1 MRWLRQPVVSK
12 LLVDQI
18 DEALTAV
25 DDARAELAFVV
36 AERAPLRDR
45 RDAHAR
51 VRRAFDEADAL
62 LRQAT
67 ATARQHSYREWS
79 LWRHRLSCLDTAHQ
93 IHLFA
98 EQDEPGLLPIG
109 SVRAID
115 TGMSGP
121 DIGDLQHGQSRAPGT
136 LPTYGLDLEALLTAP
151 AGVGST
157 TADPPEQPLIE
168 PLEQQAVVDP
178 PNAPR
183 SAPSG
188 QAA

>member
-1 MRWLRQPVVSK
+1 MRRPPAVST

-18 DEALTAV
+18 DEALTAL
-25 DDARAELAFVV
+25 DDARAELARVV
-36 AERAPLRDR
+36 AARSPLRDHR
-45 RDAHAR
+45 EAHAR

-67 ATARQHSYREWS
+67 ATARQHSYREWA
-79 LWRHRLSCLDTAHQ
+79 LWRHRLSSLDVARQ

-98 EQDEPGLLPIG
+98 EQDEPGLLQIG

-121 DIGDLQHGQSRAPGT
+121 DIGDLQHGRSRAPGA
-136 LPTYGLDLEALLTAP
+136 LPTYGLDLEELLTAP

-157 TADPPEQPLIE
+157 TGDPPEQPRTE
-168 PLEQQAVVDP
+168 PPARQAAADP
-178 PNAPR
+178 PKAAGPT
-183 SAPSG
+183 SPV

>member
-1 MRWLRQPVVSK
+1 MRWLRQPVVSE

-25 DDARAELAFVV
+25 DNARAELACVV
-36 AERAPLRDR
+36 AERASLRDR
-45 RDAHAR
+45 RDAHAK

-67 ATARQHSYREWS
+67 AAARQHSYREWS
-79 LWRHRLSCLDTAHQ
+79 LWRHRLSSLDTARQ
-93 IHLFA
+93 IHLLA

-121 DIGDLQHGQSRAPGT
+121 DIGDLQHGQSRAPGS

-151 AGVGST
+151 VGVGST
-157 TADPPEQPLIE
+157 TANPREEPRIDPLDQQP
-168 PLEQQAVVDP
+168 AVDP
-178 PNAPR
+178 PNAAR

>member
-1 MRWLRQPVVSK
+1 MRRRRRPDVSK

-25 DDARAELAFVV
+25 DDARAELASVIAGRPSLV
-36 AERAPLRDR
+36 DR
-45 RDAHAR
+45 RQAHTR
-51 VRRAFDEADAL
+51 IRHAFDEADAL

-67 ATARQHSYREWS
+67 ATAKQHSYREWS
-79 LWRHRLSCLDTAHQ
+79 LWRHRLSRLDTARQ
-93 IHLFA
+93 IHLLA
-98 EQDEPGLLPIG
+98 EQDRPGLRPVG

-121 DIGDLQHGQSRAPGT
+121 DIGELQHGQSRPPRTA
-136 LPTYGLDLEALLTAP
+136 PTYGLDLEALLTAP
-151 AGVGST
+151 AEVGST
-157 TADPPEQPLIE
+157 TTNSGEPRTDPLAQKA
-168 PLEQQAVVDP
+168 AVAP
-178 PNAPR
+178 PNTTR